1 MVEPRLRACA
11 MVGGGN
17 LDGPGGYWDGSKP
30 MCQGLPYQSLSFLGD
45 RGAVIYALQ
54 VARGPVMIW
63 NGRADSIVAKAKD
76 PFFADLR
83 TRARQLAGRPDA
95 VFEIG
100 FTDGTGH
107 RPYFLTRPVVSW
119 LAAELGFPNWTATTV
134 RSLPE
139 VRIGDWARTHG
150 IAIDASLASEEKEGG
165 TLAVGDDVPGFQRE
179 ELSVFAPAEWEKRKS
194 TLAFSAWVAAAAAAD
209 RAAANK

>member
-1 MVEPRLRACA
+1 
-11 MVGGGN
+11 
-17 LDGPGGYWDGSKP
+17 

-45 RGAVIYALQ
+45 RGAVLYALQ

-76 PFFADLR
+76 PFFAELR

-119 LAAELGFPNWTATTV
+119 LAAELGFPNWTPATVTCAARGPHRRLGAHARHRDRRVAGVGRARGRHARPSATTC
-134 RSLPE
+134 P
-139 VRIGDWARTHG
+139 
-150 IAIDASLASEEKEGG
+150 
-165 TLAVGDDVPGFQRE
+165 
-179 ELSVFAPAEWEKRKS
+179 
-194 TLAFSAWVAAAAAAD
+194 AFSA
-209 RAAANK
+209 RI